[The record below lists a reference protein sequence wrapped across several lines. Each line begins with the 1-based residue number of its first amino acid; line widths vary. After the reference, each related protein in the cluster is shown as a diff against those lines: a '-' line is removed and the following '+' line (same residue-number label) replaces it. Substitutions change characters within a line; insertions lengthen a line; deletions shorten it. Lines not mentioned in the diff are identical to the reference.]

1 MSAEWPLRRED
12 FLAYYKFAPAA
23 LAIRE
28 CVRLAAVR
36 DLDLPE
42 PILDVGCGD
51 GLFARLAYPGRQTW
65 GIDINPDEVRRAQAT
80 QSYRTIICGSI
91 CDADLPPS
99 FFESAIANCS
109 LEHVP
114 DIGAALRNVRSSLV
128 AGATFVLIVPTPDWT
143 EHLLTRQVLERVGLG
158 GLGRAYGEALDRV
171 FYHVHLYDERK
182 WSELLDDA
190 GFDLVE
196 HRPLVGPSTSWAFDA
211 MLYPSAVGLAVK
223 KLTGRWVMAPAL
235 RSLSVDLVHRL
246 ANAVAQRTDDEL
258 DYSRAGELVLIA
270 RAREA

>member
-91 CDADLPPS
+91 CDADLPPA

-114 DIGAALRNVRSSLV
+114 DIDAALRNVRSALV
-128 AGATFVLIVPTPDWT
+128 PGAMFVLIVPTPDWT
-143 EHLLTRQVLERVGLG
+143 EQLLTRQVLERVGLG

-171 FYHVHLYDERK
+171 FFHVHLYDAHK
-182 WSELLDDA
+182 WGELLDDA

-211 MLYPSAVGLAVK
+211 MLYPSALGLAVK

-235 RSLSVDLVHRL
+235 RGLSVDLVHRL
-246 ANAVAQRTDDEL
+246 ANAVAQRTEDRL
-258 DYSRAGELVLIA
+258 DGPAGELVLIA